1 MKRKVRGSPRPLAE
15 NLLLLLT
22 SNCRNADRE
31 EQLQVQPSLET
42 VKPLLSSFAEIPNP
56 PNLVPL
62 CTSVPADIL
71 TPSLAYLKVSAR

>member
-1 MKRKVRGSPRPLAE
+1 MKRKARGIPRKSPASPDVELP
-15 NLLLLLT
+15 
-22 SNCRNADRE
+22 NADRE

-42 VKPLLSSFAEIPNP
+42 VKPLLSRFAETPDP